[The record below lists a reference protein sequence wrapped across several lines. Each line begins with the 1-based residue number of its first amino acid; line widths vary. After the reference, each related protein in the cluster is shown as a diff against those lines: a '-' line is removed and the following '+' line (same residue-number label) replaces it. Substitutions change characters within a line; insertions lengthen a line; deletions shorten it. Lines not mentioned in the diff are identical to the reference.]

1 MDGRLIDGY
10 PVATDE
16 TDSVNDDTLNLD
28 KKGQCI
34 SVQKYS
40 STDKEKKLELF
51 LKNAFRFLANKERIL
66 TDSRVFLCPIPVQ
79 SGMTISGTSG
89 FMNPTLGVYL
99 QWWDACSGALRTDE
113 NGRRSLVFKLSGSN
127 LSGVNKSGEVFED
140 GSVGY
145 DCLRPFK
152 SYWYPFVKINN
163 AYTEAKNKYQAY
175 TLEQVTE
182 ILERE
187 EMGDMAY
194 AHTINERFHT
204 AEIKTLNE
212 RVNYLNAQ
220 NKALE
225 ERYQNAMLR
234 WKEDRIVKYYNEY
247 VALEMRV
254 ESEISL
260 LSEQKRELRA
270 ACGFVGKNMRS
281 KFDAYVSRLQM
292 ASYIVTE
299 DFVYPVDKH
308 GREYGF
314 GWSLLTTPERVL
326 GKEACQCSRTPEES
340 YQRMMDHL
348 SQLLP
353 FASEKQITK
362 LIK

>member
-1 MDGRLIDGY
+1 MMRLIEKLRETPFPEGKLLLLDGRLIDGY

-247 VALEMRV
+247 VALE
-254 ESEISL
+254 ISL

-270 ACGFVGKNMRS
+270 ALRRG
-281 KFDAYVSRLQM
+281 
-292 ASYIVTE
+292 
-299 DFVYPVDKH
+299 
-308 GREYGF
+308 EY
-314 GWSLLTTPERVL
+314 TN
-326 GKEACQCSRTPEES
+326 KEYEP
-340 YQRMMDHL
+340 L
-348 SQLLP
+348 IIP
-353 FASEKQITK
+353 INKQIENAKTELSLFKYSELNRIFPQDHIPFYQIEEYVKK
-362 LIK
+362 LKENEQK

>member
-1 MDGRLIDGY
+1 MKLIEKLRETPFPEGKLLLLDGRLIDGY
-10 PVATDE
+10 PVATEE
-16 TDSVNDDTLNLD
+16 TDSVNDDTLNID

-34 SVQKYS
+34 SAQKTS
-40 STDKEKKLELF
+40 PCDSDKDLELF

-66 TDSRVFLCPIPVQ
+66 TDSRMFLCPIPVQ
-79 SGMTISGTSG
+79 SGMSISGTSG

-127 LSGVNKSGEVFED
+127 LSGVNKSGED

-163 AYTEAKNKYQAY
+163 AYTEAKKKYQAY

-187 EMGDMAY
+187 EMGDIAY
-194 AHTINERFHT
+194 AHAINERFHA
-204 AEIKTLNE
+204 AEIMALNE
-212 RVNYLNAQ
+212 RVNYLNEQ

-234 WKEDRIVKYYNEY
+234 WKEDRIVKYYNDY

-254 ESEISL
+254 ETEISL
-260 LSEQKRELRA
+260 LTEQKRELKA
-270 ACGFVGKNMRS
+270 ALRRG
-281 KFDAYVSRLQM
+281 
-292 ASYIVTE
+292 
-299 DFVYPVDKH
+299 
-308 GREYGF
+308 EY
-314 GWSLLTTPERVL
+314 TN
-326 GKEACQCSRTPEES
+326 KEYEPLVIAIN
-340 YQRMMDHL
+340 
-348 SQLLP
+348 
-353 FASEKQITK
+353 KQIESAKTELSLFKYSELNRIFPQDYISFCRIEEYVNK
-362 LIK
+362 LKDNEQK

>member
-1 MDGRLIDGY
+1 MKLIDKLRETSFPEGKLVLLDGRLIDGY

-16 TDSVNDDTLNLD
+16 TDSVNDDRLNLD
-28 KKGQCI
+28 RKGQCI
-34 SVQKYS
+34 SARK
-40 STDKEKKLELF
+40 TAPCDNDIDLELF

-66 TDSRVFLCPIPVQ
+66 NDSRMFLCQIPVQ
-79 SGMTISGTSG
+79 SGMSISGTSG

-99 QWWDACSGALRTDE
+99 QWWDACSGALRTDG

-127 LSGVNKSGEVFED
+127 LSGVNKSSEVFED

-163 AYTEAKNKYQAY
+163 AYTEAKKKYQAY
-175 TLEQVTE
+175 TLKQVTE
-182 ILERE
+182 ILEHE

-194 AHTINERFHT
+194 AHTINERFHA
-204 AEIKTLNE
+204 AEIKALNE
-212 RVNYLNAQ
+212 RVTYLNAQ

-260 LSEQKRELRA
+260 LTEQKRELRA
-270 ACGFVGKNMRS
+270 ALRRG
-281 KFDAYVSRLQM
+281 
-292 ASYIVTE
+292 
-299 DFVYPVDKH
+299 
-308 GREYGF
+308 EY
-314 GWSLLTTPERVL
+314 TN
-326 GKEACQCSRTPEES
+326 KEYEPLVIRIN
-340 YQRMMDHL
+340 
-348 SQLLP
+348 
-353 FASEKQITK
+353 KQIENAKTELNLFKYSELNRIFPQDQILFCQIEEYVNK
-362 LIK
+362 LKENEQK